1 MKMYVFTKTCVYK
14 NIQSLKKKKHME
26 IIQMITTQW
35 MDKENMIYPYKG
47 LLFNNR
53 KWNANKHYNTHTHT
67 HTQNHYN
74 TEEPPKH
81 FVKWKQPDAKDSIAY
96 DPTYMKISR

>member
-1 MKMYVFTKTCVYK
+1 MQI
-14 NIQSLKKKKHME
+14 NI
-26 IIQMITTQW
+26 T
-35 MDKENMIYPYKG
+35 
-47 LLFNNR
+47 
-53 KWNANKHYNTHTHT
+53 THTHT